1 MAGIDHG
8 EWELVMLKHLIGRS
22 YCLDTPAAS
31 LGLYL
36 GDDNHCLLIDSGEA
50 AYGQQ
55 VVSILHEQGWRVSA
69 LINTHAHADHC
80 GANRI
85 IAETFGAAVYASAAE
100 KVFLENPWLIPYT
113 LFSAHPPRSLT
124 NRFIVPPASPKVDVL
139 EPGTRVIS
147 GVLLNII
154 DLGGHTPGQIGVMT
168 PDGVLFAGDSMLSS
182 QSYRTFPCLVMA
194 DVAKQLASL
203 DLLEKVHFNKLCL
216 AHGGCPD
223 QPGFMIDQNRTWL
236 QELINGV
243 LQALQGKTLNREEI
257 VGRIITDRTLPV
269 NTTQYYLVWST
280 VSAVISY
287 LLDNRLIKTNYH
299 PTGIAYSVR

>member
-1 MAGIDHG
+1 
-8 EWELVMLKHLIGRS
+8 MLKHLIGRS
-22 YCLDTPAAS
+22 YCLETPAAS

-55 VVSILHEQGWRVSA
+55 VVNMIHQQGWRVSA
-69 LINTHAHADHC
+69 LISTHAHADHC

-85 IAETFGAAVYASAAE
+85 IAETYGAAVYASAAE

-113 LFSAHPPRSLT
+113 LFSAHPPRSLA

-147 GVLLNII
+147 GISLNII
-154 DLGGHTPGQIGVMT
+154 DLGGHTPGHIGVMT
-168 PDGVLFAGDSMLSS
+168 PDGILFVGDSLLSS
-182 QSYRTFPCLVMA
+182 QSYQTFPCLVMA

-203 DLLEKVHFNKLCL
+203 DLLEKIHFKELCL
-216 AHGGCPD
+216 AHGGCSD
-223 QPGFMIDQNRTWL
+223 QPGSLIDQNRVWL
-236 QELINGV
+236 KELINDV
-243 LQALQGKTLNREEI
+243 LLALPGQLLSREEI
-257 VGRIITDRTLPV
+257 VGRIIAGRTLPV

-287 LLDNRLIKTNYH
+287 LLDNHLIKTTYH
-299 PTGIAYSVR
+299 PNGIVYSVR

>member
-1 MAGIDHG
+1 
-8 EWELVMLKHLIGRS
+8 MLKHLIGRS
-22 YCLDTPAAS
+22 YCLETPAAS

-55 VVSILHEQGWRVSA
+55 VVNMIHQQGWRVSA
-69 LINTHAHADHC
+69 LISTHAHADHC
-80 GANRI
+80 GANQI
-85 IAETFGAAVYASAAE
+85 IADTFGAAVYASAAE

-113 LFSAHPPRSLT
+113 LFSAHPPRSLA

-147 GVLLNII
+147 GISLNII
-154 DLGGHTPGQIGVMT
+154 DLGGHTPGHIGVMT
-168 PDGVLFAGDSMLSS
+168 PDGILFVGDSLLSS
-182 QSYRTFPCLVMA
+182 QSYQTFPCLVMA

-203 DLLEKVHFNKLCL
+203 DLLEKIHFKELCL
-216 AHGGCPD
+216 AHGGCSD
-223 QPGFMIDQNRTWL
+223 QPGSLIDQNRVWL
-236 QELINGV
+236 KELINDV
-243 LQALQGKTLNREEI
+243 LLALPGQLLSREEI
-257 VGRIITDRTLPV
+257 VGRIIAGRTLPV

-287 LLDNRLIKTNYH
+287 LLDNHLIKTTYH
-299 PTGIAYSVR
+299 PNGIVYSVR

>member
-1 MAGIDHG
+1 
-8 EWELVMLKHLIGRS
+8 MLKHLIGRS
-22 YCLDTPAAS
+22 YCLETPAAS

-55 VVSILHEQGWRVSA
+55 VVNMIHQQGWRVSA

-85 IAETFGAAVYASAAE
+85 IADTFGAAVYASAAE

-113 LFSAHPPRSLT
+113 LFSAHPPRSLA

-147 GVLLNII
+147 GISLNII
-154 DLGGHTPGQIGVMT
+154 DLGGHTPGHIGVMT
-168 PDGVLFAGDSMLSS
+168 PDGILFVGDSLLSS
-182 QSYRTFPCLVMA
+182 QSYQTFPCLVMA

-203 DLLEKVHFNKLCL
+203 DLLEKIHFKELCL
-216 AHGGCPD
+216 AHGGCSD
-223 QPGFMIDQNRTWL
+223 QPGSLIDQNRVWL
-236 QELINGV
+236 KELINDV
-243 LQALQGKTLNREEI
+243 LLALPGQLLSREEI
-257 VGRIITDRTLPV
+257 VGRIIAGRTLPV

-287 LLDNRLIKTNYH
+287 LLDNHLIKTTYH
-299 PTGIAYSVR
+299 PNGIVYSVR